1 MKKRLRMLVQASM
14 ACILALS
21 SVALPAQVHA
31 ASETQIVSDISISSL
46 RDVKNLERGEETYV
60 FISTYPEEGVELS
73 AHCDDESIARI
84 SLEGNVLQI
93 QGISEGTCTVTVT
106 AMMNG
111 KVEQE
116 SFSVQVI
123 APLYEESA
131 HEEVN
136 INESDWRFRLEQDM
150 STVPGEHTVPAVDDS
165 WDHVQV
171 PHCWNSEDGADGGND
186 YIRGK
191 GWYITDIDLSDA
203 RYQDKDLYLEVQG
216 ASKITD
222 VYVNGEYVGTHEG
235 GWSTFRFD
243 ISAYVNDG
251 VNQIALCVDNRVNS
265 LMPLSGDFTVFGG
278 LYRDVNLIA
287 VDDTHYDLNDHGSE
301 GVLIS
306 QTGISDVTRTST
318 PEEVFVDGGKIN
330 IDAGVVLNADDT
342 AYL

>member
-14 ACILALS
+14 ACMLALS

-131 HEEVN
+131 HEE
-136 INESDWRFRLEQDM
+136 
-150 STVPGEHTVPAVDDS
+150 EH
-165 WDHVQV
+165 Q
-171 PHCWNSEDGADGGND
+171 
-186 YIRGK
+186 
-191 GWYITDIDLSDA
+191 
-203 RYQDKDLYLEVQG
+203 
-216 ASKITD
+216 
-222 VYVNGEYVGTHEG
+222 
-235 GWSTFRFD
+235 
-243 ISAYVNDG
+243 
-251 VNQIALCVDNRVNS
+251 
-265 LMPLSGDFTVFGG
+265 
-278 LYRDVNLIA
+278 
-287 VDDTHYDLNDHGSE
+287 
-301 GVLIS
+301 
-306 QTGISDVTRTST
+306 
-318 PEEVFVDGGKIN
+318 
-330 IDAGVVLNADDT
+330 
-342 AYL
+342 